1 MKSAPP
7 GMLKDLDMS
16 VFEAWV
22 SARSSFLDAKAWVDK
37 LGLVI
42 KNTDGSGTR
51 DNPFMYVMNRQRTD
65 MVKYAAEL
73 GFTPSSRS
81 RVKIV
86 PEKPGSSSTFAG
98 LKSLTDD

>member
-1 MKSAPP
+1 MNSAPP

-22 SARSSFLDAKAWVDK
+22 SARASFLDAKAWVDK

-42 KNTDGSGTR
+42 KNQDGNGTR
-51 DNPFMYVMNRQRTD
+51 DNPFMYIMNRQRTD
-65 MVKYAAEL
+65 MVKYASEL

-81 RVKIV
+81 RVKID
-86 PEKPGSSSTFAG
+86 PKGTRAGSPFAN

>member
-22 SARSSFLDAKAWVDK
+22 SARDSFITAKAWVDK

-42 KNTDGSGTR
+42 KNADGSGTR
-51 DNPFMYVMNRQRTD
+51 DNPFMYVMNRQRKD
-65 MVKYAAEL
+65 MVVFASEL

-81 RVKIV
+81 RVKID
-86 PEKPGSSSTFAG
+86 PKNTRKGSPFAN

>member
-1 MKSAPP
+1 MASAPP
-7 GMLKDLDMS
+7 GMLRDLDMS

-22 SARSSFLDAKAWVDK
+22 SARSAFLDAKAWVDK

-42 KNTDGSGTR
+42 KNANGEGTR

-65 MVKYAAEL
+65 MVKYASEL

-81 RVKIV
+81 RVKIL
-86 PEKPGSSSTFAG
+86 PTKPAKGSPFAN
-98 LKSLTDD
+98 LKSLADD